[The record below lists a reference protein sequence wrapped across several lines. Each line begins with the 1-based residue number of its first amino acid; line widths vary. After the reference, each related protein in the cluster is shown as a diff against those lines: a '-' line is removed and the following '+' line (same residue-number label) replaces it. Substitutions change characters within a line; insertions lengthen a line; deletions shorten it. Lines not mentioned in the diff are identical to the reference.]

1 MTYCHQLL
9 DSAYPTIDIHDQA
22 SHVLEVMN
30 NHHVDMLPVLN
41 GLQFLGMVA
50 EENLVDV
57 DGAAE
62 MVTLQDQFSK
72 SFVHSADHFLLALRF
87 RAKHFSEAI
96 PVLNERN
103 EWKGMISMHKLLD
116 QIGILTGVASPGSMI
131 IMEVSRH
138 DYALGEI
145 NRLVESNDAMI
156 MQLNTIPDT
165 HSEQMQIVLHINK
178 EDLSDVVSTFQR
190 HEYTVLYYYGEE
202 TYQNSLQS
210 NLDHLL
216 NYLNI

>member
-1 MTYCHQLL
+1 MTYCSQLL
-9 DSAYPTIDIHDQA
+9 DSAYPTIDIRDQA
-22 SHVLEVMN
+22 SHVLEIMAI
-30 NHHVDMLPVLN
+30 HHVDMLPVLD

-50 EENLVDV
+50 EEDLMDV
-57 DGAAE
+57 DGGTE
-62 MVTLQDQFSK
+62 MVTLQDQLSK
-72 SFVHSADHFLLALRF
+72 AFVHSADHFLLALRF
-87 RAKHFSEAI
+87 RAKHFTEAI

-103 EWKGMISMHKLLD
+103 EWEGMISISKLLD
-116 QIGILTGVASPGSMI
+116 QLGTLTGVATPGSMI

-156 MQLNTIPDT
+156 MQVNTIPDF
-165 HSEQMQIVLHINK
+165 HSEQMQVVLHINK
-178 EDLSDVVSTFQR
+178 EDLSDVIATFQR